1 MRVIITDICFVSL
14 ELNKLELK
22 LNKGP
27 DIIEKAIEKFWQR
40 NFTVKDRLFYENYL

>member
-22 LNKGP
+22 LNKSP
-27 DIIEKAIEKFWQR
+27 ESDWKILAKKFYG
-40 NFTVKDRLFYENYL
+40 KG